1 MKKVILLLL
10 SGVLFGGTCLAQ
22 NGYTISGKIRGLS
35 VTKVFVVTADFG
47 QVDTLAS
54 TLVERDKFILRG
66 TGPGEARA
74 VNLTFA
80 GVEGQVPLLLE
91 NINYQVSVTAQGAAI
106 EGEGPAMKLWKEF
119 ERIGHDYAVEKNRAE
134 AEYKALEGG
143 GNTAKIESLQ
153 FRLDNAYKQSV
164 LKTQELIKANADNY
178 VSAYVIALN
187 MPADDEATLRAKYE
201 LLDRRLVPRLPAKS

>member
-1 MKKVILLLL
+1 M
-10 SGVLFGGTCLAQ
+10 FGGTCLAQ

-66 TGPGEARA
+66 TVPGEARA

-134 AEYKALEGG
+134 AEYKALEGC
-143 GNTAKIESLQ
+143 N
-153 FRLDNAYKQSV
+153 FV
-164 LKTQELIKANADNY
+164 LTMLTSNRYLKHRN
-178 VSAYVIALN
+178 
-187 MPADDEATLRAKYE
+187 
-201 LLDRRLVPRLPAKS
+201 